1 MKNQTRLNV
10 KHNLAPAYSLKGF
23 LLAACTLALAAALAA
38 CGASGGA
45 GDNANA
51 AASPAASAGGQ
62 AEQKQPEQKKG
73 ERGTPEEAK
82 AMLQKAVEHYNSVG
96 RTQALADFNGKKPP
110 FFDRDL
116 YVACMD
122 SKHVLVANGGYPQL
136 VGTSADAWRD
146 ADGKAMG
153 KAVSDVASS
162 KGEGSVEYR
171 WYNPVSGKI
180 EPKVGFVQKVG
191 DDILLVGAYNP
202 K

>member
-1 MKNQTRLNV
+1 MKTASG
-10 KHNLAPAYSLKGF
+10 LAAVF
-23 LLAACTLALAAALAA
+23 LLSLAFGCTQQTQPAETNQQLVETKAQP
-38 CGASGGA
+38 
-45 GDNANA
+45 
-51 AASPAASAGGQ
+51 SPAATAGGG
-62 AEQKQPEQKKG
+62 AAKSSG
-73 ERGTPEEAK
+73 ERGTPAEAK
-82 AMLQKAVEHYNSVG
+82 AMLEKAAEHYKSVG
-96 RTQALADFNGKKPP
+96 REQALADFNAKKPP

-116 YVACMD
+116 YVSCMD
-122 SKHVLVANGGYPQL
+122 SKRVIVANGGYPQL

-146 ADGKAMG
+146 ADGKALG
-153 KAVSDVASS
+153 KAVWDVAST

>member
-1 MKNQTRLNV
+1 MKT
-10 KHNLAPAYSLKGF
+10 ASG
-23 LLAACTLALAAALAA
+23 LAAVLFLSLAFGCTQQTQPAETNQQVSESKVQASPTAA
-38 CGASGGA
+38 GGGGA
-45 GDNANA
+45 AK
-51 AASPAASAGGQ
+51 SS
-62 AEQKQPEQKKG
+62 G
-73 ERGTPEEAK
+73 ERGTPAEAK
-82 AMLQKAVEHYNSVG
+82 AMLEKAAEHYKSVG
-96 RTQALADFNGKKPP
+96 REQALADFNAKKPP

-122 SKHVLVANGGYPQL
+122 SKHVIVANGGYPQL

-153 KAVSDVASS
+153 KAVSDATSS
-162 KGEGSVEYR
+162 NGEGSVEYR

-180 EPKVGFVQKVG
+180 EPKVGFVQKIG